1 MARNRVIYQSEALF
15 VTKQYSGNKTIDIVD
30 ATHNANNETIAEGQ
44 HHQIHRVQSA
54 NYSFAINRTDVNQF
68 GNLARIDTA
77 VIEAPTVS
85 LDFTYLLTNG
95 NNEDKL
101 GISVDGSNSGIAGGE
116 EGAAVEGIKVAT
128 SAISGLLSNTSGR
141 NYHILTT
148 KEGTDANDNTSAG
161 QGESSTIIS
170 IGNGF
175 ITNYSAEASV
185 GAIPTASISVEG
197 LNIRSDNAG
206 VNLSTPA
213 IDPDAGTEGGA
224 TFQLPDA
231 VSGSV
236 GNVLRPGDVELT
248 LGNPALITNLSDS
261 ATANSAHIQSFSIG
275 LPMGRSSLQRLGS
288 SFGFSREVDFPVQVS
303 IGVSAI
309 MADIRDAQS
318 LFTELY
324 ANTRNDLIFT
334 LRKPDTGG
342 AKKGDPQVAFIVKN
356 ATLESESFSSSIG
369 DNKSVD
375 LAFTA
380 TVGGPEDV
388 TNGLF
393 ISGSPIPYGEKM
405 EA

>member
-1 MARNRVIYQSEALF
+1 M
-15 VTKQYSGNKTIDIVD
+15 
-30 ATHNANNETIAEGQ
+30 
-44 HHQIHRVQSA
+44 
-54 NYSFAINRTDVNQF
+54 
-68 GNLARIDTA
+68 
-77 VIEAPTVS
+77 
-85 LDFTYLLTNG
+85 
-95 NNEDKL
+95 
-101 GISVDGSNSGIAGGE
+101 
-116 EGAAVEGIKVAT
+116 
-128 SAISGLLSNTSGR
+128 
-141 NYHILTT
+141 
-148 KEGTDANDNTSAG
+148 
-161 QGESSTIIS
+161 
-170 IGNGF
+170 
-175 ITNYSAEASV
+175 
-185 GAIPTASISVEG
+185 
-197 LNIRSDNAG
+197 NIRSDNAG

>member
-148 KEGTDANDNTSAG
+148 KEVTDANDNTSAG